1 MNPPEPLYFREKT
14 RAGPLSFAIKVF
26 QGIGAL
32 PDTFKSFAFGTF
44 LLFFYNQVLGLHALQ
59 ASFAISAGLIID
71 AVFDPIIGSFSD
83 NLRTRLGRR
92 HSLMY
97 LSALPLSI
105 GLFLAFTPPAGL
117 TETLLTA
124 WLFGAVVLT
133 NISMSLFIVP
143 WTALYAEFSDDYR
156 ERTAIVTYR
165 YAIGALGGLVFTFL
179 TYRLAFPNSPAFPI
193 GQLNPHGY
201 KLFGPAV
208 ALAVFTSVF
217 ITTHLT
223 RREIP
228 FLLQPMA
235 KTPRFSP
242 MRVVRELASTLVNR
256 DFLVLFIGSLLA
268 AGIGGTSGALDIYTS
283 TYFWGLTSNQLQW
296 FGIIIFGA
304 LAAFGTVGVLQRWL
318 DKKPLLVLCFAL
330 MVIDGIGMVC
340 LRLLN
345 VLPHNGQ
352 PALLAILVANSTVQA
367 FLGTLLGIMFA
378 SMLADTLDA
387 QELRTGRRQE
397 GIFAAAL
404 AFSGKATGGVGALIG
419 GFLLQEVI
427 RWPVKADVHTL
438 HAGLIT
444 RLGVIGGI
452 LVPLFYIAPL
462 ALGSQYKITREVHAR
477 IRAELEKR
485 RAAAP
490 RPSGDD
496 DPAHLALDMALAPP
510 SKTPLV

>member
-1 MNPPEPLYFREKT
+1 MTSAEPLYFRAEV
-14 RAGPLSFAIKVF
+14 RHGPLTFATKVF

-32 PDTFKSFAFGTF
+32 PDTFKSFAFGAF

-71 AVFDPIIGSFSD
+71 AVFDPIIGSVSD

-97 LSALPLSI
+97 LSALPLSV

-117 TETLLTA
+117 SETLLTF

-156 ERTAIVTYR
+156 ERTAVVTYR

-179 TYRLAFPNSPAFPI
+179 TYHLVFPNSPAFPI

-201 KLFGPAV
+201 RLFGPAL
-208 ALAVFTSVF
+208 ALTVFTTVF

-228 FLLQPMA
+228 FLLQPVA
-235 KTPRFSP
+235 STPRFSP
-242 MRVVRELASTLVNR
+242 MRVVRELLSTLVNR

-268 AGIGGTSGALDIYTS
+268 AGIGGTSGTLDIYMS

-296 FGIIIFGA
+296 FGIAIVGA
-304 LAAFGTVGVLQRWL
+304 LAAFALVGLLQRWL

-330 MVIDGIGMVC
+330 MVVDGIGIVI
-340 LRLLN
+340 LRIFGL
-345 VLPHNGQ
+345 LPHNGQ
-352 PALLAILVANSTVQA
+352 TALLAILVANTTVQT

-419 GFLLQEVI
+419 GFLLQEII
-427 RWPVKADVHTL
+427 RWPIKADVHL
-438 HAGLIT
+438 LNGAMVT

-462 ALGSQYKITREVHAR
+462 ALGSQYKISRDVHAW
-477 IRAELEKR
+477 IRAQLDQR
-485 RAAAP
+485 RSAP
-490 RPSGDD
+490 PGADD
-496 DPAHLALDMALAPP
+496 DPAHLALEMALTPP
-510 SKTPLV
+510 SKAPLI